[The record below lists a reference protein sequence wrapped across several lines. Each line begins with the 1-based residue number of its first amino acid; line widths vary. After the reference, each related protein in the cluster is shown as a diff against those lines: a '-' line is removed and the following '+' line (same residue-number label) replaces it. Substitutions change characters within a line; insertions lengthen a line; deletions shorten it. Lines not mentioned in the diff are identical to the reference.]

1 MVKRQTSS
9 NNSFLDD
16 PLIKKMVNLL
26 IRDGKKSKA
35 EKLFRKLFLFIQK
48 AFPGQALHIF
58 YLAVFNTQILVGN
71 RIKPR
76 GKKYRK
82 AFSGKESFVPRFFS
96 HQRSQTLAI
105 RSLVV
110 AGRKRLNSKS
120 LYENL
125 SQEII
130 QAALRKGEIVS
141 NKYAVYTQSGL
152 NRRFYKFRWKR
163 SFPVDDARAILS
175 RGRRVKSVR

>member
-1 MVKRQTSS
+1 MVRRTPSP

-16 PLIKKMVNLL
+16 PLVKKMVNLL

-48 AFPGQALHIF
+48 AFPGQALQIF
-58 YLAVFNTQILVGN
+58 YLAVFNTQTLVGN
-71 RIKPR
+71 RVKPR

-82 AFSGKESFVPRFFS
+82 AFSGKDSFVPHFFS

-110 AGRKRLNSKS
+110 AGRKRLTPKP

-125 SQEII
+125 SYEII
-130 QAALRKGEIVS
+130 QAALQKSEIVS
-141 NKYAVYTQSGL
+141 NKYIVYTQAGL
-152 NRRFYKFRWKR
+152 NRRFYRFRWKR
-163 SFPVDDARAILS
+163 SFPGDTGQTLLRKHDVRRAN
-175 RGRRVKSVR
+175 